1 MKEYKYIIIGGGMT
15 GSAAVMGIRKN
26 DLDGSIGM
34 FTREQYQPYNR
45 PPLTKSL
52 WDGKQVSDIIRPIEK
67 YQINLFLE
75 TNINQINPKEK
86 WVKAENGDQY
96 RYEKLLISTG
106 GYPIHL
112 PDSPKGVIYY
122 RTLKDFHILKEQT
135 ESKHHFCVIGGGF
148 IGSEITAA
156 LTKNNQNVT
165 MIFPETGISGS
176 LFPDDLSEHL
186 NDYYREKG
194 VTVLNKNL
202 VISICKNEM
211 KYEVEFKQVDDHQKS
226 KSVIDGVIVGV
237 GIKPNVAL
245 AQEAGL
251 DFDNGIIVNEF
262 LQTNHPDIF
271 SAGDV
276 TNFKSFG
283 LEKRMRVEHEDNA
296 NEMGMTA
303 GLNMSGEM
311 NKYDHLPFFYSD
323 LFDLG
328 YEAVGELN
336 KDFEIHSD
344 WIESY
349 KKGTIFYLHQRKI
362 RGIIFWNLWGKVDQG
377 RDLIRKG
384 KTFNKSTLTGLFKD

>member
-1 MKEYKYIIIGGGMT
+1 MREYKYIIIGGGMT

-26 DLDGSIGM
+26 DPEGAIAM
-34 FTREQYQPYNR
+34 FSREQYHPYNR

-52 WDGKQVSDIIRPIEK
+52 WDGKQISDIIRPIEQ
-67 YQINLFLE
+67 YHIDLFLE

-86 WVKAENGDQY
+86 WIKAENGDQFQ
-96 RYEKLLISTG
+96 YEKLLMATG
-106 GYPIHL
+106 GYPIQL
-112 PDSPKGVIYY
+112 PDSPEDVIYY
-122 RTLKDFHILKEQT
+122 RTLKDFHTLKEQT
-135 ESKHHFCVIGGGF
+135 DSKHNFCVIGGGF

-176 LFPDDLSEHL
+176 LFPDDLAEYL
-186 NDYYREKG
+186 NDYYQEKG
-194 VTVLNKNL
+194 VTVLNNNL
-202 VISICKNEM
+202 VESIGKNEE
-211 KYEVEFKQVDDHQKS
+211 KFEVEFKQVDDHQKS
-226 KSVIDGVIVGV
+226 KSVFDGVIVGV

-251 DFDNGIIVNEF
+251 VVENGIKVNEF

-271 SAGDV
+271 AAGDV

-344 WIESY
+344 WIEPY
-349 KKGTIFYLHQRKI
+349 KKGTIFYLHQGKI

-377 RDLIRKG
+377 RDLIKNG
-384 KTFNKSTLTGLFKD
+384 ETFDKSALTGLFKD